1 MGCSNCGNNNQ
12 VIDGWSS
19 CDNCGGSWGCV
30 DETECTL
37 IRVNNLKNI
46 CDIDKCKLYMLPDNS
61 IWSLDYTEG
70 KLVKIAEF
78 KNEEE
83 KEMITGEIRWNNFTQ
98 IGIYTLNKIKPN
110 PYLLSDS
117 GILEVLSQQGSSLV
131 IQRYT
136 DTNNFTIQRTLSNGT
151 WTKWQLIHY
160 ETEEA
165 LELNNELFNIG
176 KVGLKAIRKNN
187 LVSIFGEV
195 SNKELLE
202 KNDKGY
208 AITAN
213 NLTKKFI
220 PENLIG
226 KKFIVS
232 GEGSNEFTLIINDE
246 NTLVL
251 KNNLD
256 ENGIKDIDKDT
267 IVSFSISYDVAYRSE
282 ID

>member
-12 VIDGWSS
+12 SIGGWSS
-19 CDNCGGSWGCV
+19 CDNCGGSWGCT

-70 KLVKIAEF
+70 KLVKIADF

-83 KEMITGEIRWNNFTQ
+83 KEVITGEIRWNNFTQ
-98 IGIYTLNKIKPN
+98 MGIYTLNKIKPN

-151 WTKWQLIHY
+151 WTKWQLVHY

-165 LELNNELFNIG
+165 LESNNELFNIG
-176 KVGLKAIRKNN
+176 KGELKAIRKNN

-195 SNKELLE
+195 SNKELLK

-213 NLTKKFI
+213 ELTKKFI
-220 PENLIG
+220 PGNLIG